1 MQKTALFAILIL
13 FNLSSCT
20 VIPGQHM
27 NPFSEQSSIKLPVQE
42 NNIATLKKLNI
53 QTIDANLIV
62 KLENDINNR
71 SLGNDNVANNYFEYR
86 IGSVPTKG
94 MPAQESA
101 SQYLV
106 GARDILIIT
115 VWEHPELTNPFGGS
129 STSIASANNVTSIGS
144 SGSNTLINGGNV
156 VGEDGTFF
164 YPYVGIVK
172 AAGKTVEDIRTEL
185 SEKLSQYIERV
196 QLDVRVNSYRSQ
208 RVYVVGEVHQPGIQT
223 LKDIPLTVLEA
234 INNAGGIN
242 NQTAD
247 LRNITLARDGKTYS
261 INLLALYE
269 GGDITQNV
277 LLKQGDV
284 LNVAD
289 NQFNK
294 IFVFGENTVGG
305 TGAGRSRSVIMN
317 KGRMTLT
324 EGLSEAGGFDQTTAD
339 ASRIFVFR
347 GRLNKPEIFHLDA
360 KSPDALLLAEHFPLE
375 PHDILYVDRA
385 EGIRWNQIIAQ
396 IQPTVTLLNVF
407 NGTLNPKPLSNPR

>member
-13 FNLSSCT
+13 LNLSSCT

-42 NNIATLKKLNI
+42 NNMATLKKLNI

-62 KLENDINNR
+62 KLENDINNS

-94 MPAQESA
+94 MPVQESA

-185 SEKLSQYIERV
+185 TEKLSQYIERV

-247 LRNITLARDGKTYS
+247 LRNITLAREGKTYS

>member
-42 NNIATLKKLNI
+42 NNMATLKKLNI

-62 KLENDINNR
+62 KLENDINNS

-94 MPAQESA
+94 MPVQESA

-185 SEKLSQYIERV
+185 TEKLSLVTR
-196 QLDVRVNSYRSQ
+196 
-208 RVYVVGEVHQPGIQT
+208 
-223 LKDIPLTVLEA
+223 
-234 INNAGGIN
+234 
-242 NQTAD
+242 
-247 LRNITLARDGKTYS
+247 
-261 INLLALYE
+261 AL
-269 GGDITQNV
+269 
-277 LLKQGDV
+277 
-284 LNVAD
+284 
-289 NQFNK
+289 
-294 IFVFGENTVGG
+294 
-305 TGAGRSRSVIMN
+305 
-317 KGRMTLT
+317 
-324 EGLSEAGGFDQTTAD
+324 
-339 ASRIFVFR
+339 
-347 GRLNKPEIFHLDA
+347 
-360 KSPDALLLAEHFPLE
+360 
-375 PHDILYVDRA
+375 
-385 EGIRWNQIIAQ
+385 
-396 IQPTVTLLNVF
+396 
-407 NGTLNPKPLSNPR
+407 

>member
-94 MPAQESA
+94 MPVQESA

-185 SEKLSQYIERV
+185 TEKLSQYIERV

>member
-13 FNLSSCT
+13 LNLSSCT

-42 NNIATLKKLNI
+42 NNMATLKKLNI

-94 MPAQESA
+94 MPVQESA

-185 SEKLSQYIERV
+185 TEKLSQYIERV

-247 LRNITLARDGKTYS
+247 LRNITLAREGKTYS